1 LGKYALGKLGAP
13 NTSDIKVFIS
23 SLKSKC
29 DECGED
35 LGTSAWITLKE
46 DKGAL
51 CLSCGDLDHL
61 MFLLS
66 GDACLSRRAKKHSM
80 LSAIVL
86 KWSKSRKRY
95 ERQGLLVTEE
105 GLRQAEETCLADAD
119 ARERRRLR
127 QQEQAAEH
135 DQEYVRR
142 FAAEVAHQF
151 PRCPRLRAAK
161 IAEHA
166 CLKYSGRVGRSAKAK
181 ALDSEAIRLA
191 VSAHVRHTETQ
202 YDELLSRGDDRH
214 EARLLV
220 QDRVNDILA
229 RWSRSAKPQAANR
242 PTPRE

>member
-1 LGKYALGKLGAP
+1 MGKYALGRIEAQDKA
-13 NTSDIKVFIS
+13 DIKVFIS
-23 SLKSKC
+23 SRESRC

-35 LGTSAWITLKE
+35 LGRGAWITLKE

-61 MFLLS
+61 VFLPA
-66 GDACLSRRAKKHSM
+66 GDACLSRRAKKYSM
-80 LSAIVL
+80 LSAIVY

-95 ERQGLLVTEE
+95 ERQGLLVTGE

-119 ARERRRLR
+119 ARERHRLR
-127 QQEQAAEH
+127 QQERTAEH

-142 FAAEVAHQF
+142 FAAQVARQF
-151 PRCPRLRAAK
+151 PRCPRLRSAK

-191 VSAHVRHTETQ
+191 VTAHVRHTETQ
-202 YDELLSRGDDRH
+202 YDELLGRGDDRQ

-229 RWSRSAKPQAANR
+229 RWSRSAKPQSENR
-242 PTPRE
+242 PIPRE